1 MKTVPEIVPV
11 ASGNTEIVY
20 YVPYYTTADMSKFI
34 APQADETSHQMML
47 GNIADIA
54 GTLNGLNKNLTFFPL
69 HPDVLAEALAYE
81 CKKQQPDPEVI
92 IDLTLMLQR

>member
-1 MKTVPEIVPV
+1 MNK
-11 ASGNTEIVY
+11 NLR
-20 YVPYYTTADMSKFI
+20 TALIEACIRLLNHMSKFI

-54 GTLNGLNKNLTFFPL
+54 GTLNGLNKNLMFFPL

-92 IDLTLMLQR
+92 INLTLMLQK

>member
-1 MKTVPEIVPV
+1 MNK
-11 ASGNTEIVY
+11 NLR
-20 YVPYYTTADMSKFI
+20 TALIEACIRLLNHMSKFI
-34 APQADETSHQMML
+34 APQSDEISHQMIL

-54 GTLNGLNKNLTFFPL
+54 TTLDALNKDLSFIPL

-81 CKKQQPDPEVI
+81 CKKQQPNPEVI

>member
-1 MKTVPEIVPV
+1 MNK
-11 ASGNTEIVY
+11 NLR
-20 YVPYYTTADMSKFI
+20 TALIDACIRLLNHMSKFI
-34 APQADETSHQMML
+34 APQSDEKSHQMML

>member
-1 MKTVPEIVPV
+1 MNK
-11 ASGNTEIVY
+11 NLR
-20 YVPYYTTADMSKFI
+20 TAIIEACISLLNHMSKFI
-34 APQADETSHQMML
+34 GPQSDEKSHQMML

>member
-1 MKTVPEIVPV
+1 MNK
-11 ASGNTEIVY
+11 NLR
-20 YVPYYTTADMSKFI
+20 TALIEACIRLLNHMSKFI
-34 APQADETSHQMML
+34 APQSDEKSHQMML

>member
-1 MKTVPEIVPV
+1 MNK
-11 ASGNTEIVY
+11 NLR
-20 YVPYYTTADMSKFI
+20 TALIEACIRLLNHMSKFI
-34 APQADETSHQMML
+34 APQPDEKSHQMML

-54 GTLNGLNKNLTFFPL
+54 GTLNALNKNLAFIAI

>member
-1 MKTVPEIVPV
+1 MNK
-11 ASGNTEIVY
+11 NLR
-20 YVPYYTTADMSKFI
+20 TALIEACIRLLNHMSKFI
-34 APQADETSHQMML
+34 APQADEKSHQMML

-54 GTLNGLNKNLTFFPL
+54 GTLNGLNKNLSFIPL